1 MNKRYWKDRAKH
13 AEDQAK
19 TAEARI
25 LALSAEVQE
34 LRREVEDKRKNW
46 APIKIVHPYTPR
58 DPGCQF
64 CDDPRED
71 PRHVG

>member
-1 MNKRYWKDRAKH
+1 MKKRDWKDRAKR
-13 AEDQAK
+13 
-19 TAEARI
+19 AEAQAQETEER
-25 LALSAEVQE
+25 LWALQSEVRE

-46 APIKIVHPYTPR
+46 TPIKITHPWTPR
-58 DPGCQF
+58 DPACQF

>member
-1 MNKRYWKDRAKH
+1 MKKRFWKERAKD
-13 AEDQAK
+13 AERRLDVA
-19 TAEARI
+19 ANRAI
-25 LALSAEVQE
+25 ALRGEVEE

-46 APIKIVHPYTPR
+46 APIKIVHPWTPR
-58 DPGCQF
+58 DPGCQL

>member
-1 MNKRYWKDRAKH
+1 MDKRYWKDRAK
-13 AEDQAK
+13 E
-19 TAEARI
+19 
-25 LALSAEVQE
+25 AEVQARTAEGRVFALAAEVRE

-46 APIKIVHPYTPR
+46 APIKITHPWTPR
-58 DPGCQF
+58 DSACRL

>member
-1 MNKRYWKDRAKH
+1 MEKRYWKERAKD
-13 AEDQAK
+13 AEARAE
-19 TAEARI
+19 TAEARVS
-25 LALSAEVQE
+25 ALSGEVRE

-46 APIKIVHPYTPR
+46 APIKIVHPWTPR
-58 DPGCQF
+58 DPGCQL

>member
-1 MNKRYWKDRAKH
+1 MKKSYWKAEAKEAQAR
-13 AEDQAK
+13 AED
-19 TAEARI
+19 AETRVQI
-25 LALSAEVQE
+25 LQGEVRE

-46 APIKIVHPYTPR
+46 APIKITHPWTPR
-58 DPGCQF
+58 DPACTF